1 MTESGLLFQNWAL
14 SLPHSLRAKIGPGNQ
29 RWGHTFPPT
38 AGREK
43 PCLPKSHE
51 KQARDTGYHLPHR
64 SNRVG
69 RVREALWDLC
79 LKQEVTRGSKTSLP
93 WRKDRRTQEGF
104 HIQFKGLKSERVSR
118 FKVLFICILT
128 DLSNYIH
135 FFQCYTYSFNFTN
148 SHTYLLPFDTSV
160 CRDQFPYVYLMR
172 IF

>member
-14 SLPHSLRAKIGPGNQ
+14 SLPHSLRAKIGLGNQ
-29 RWGHTFPPT
+29 CWGHISSNSRKGEACF
-38 AGREK
+38 
-43 PCLPKSHE
+43 PKSRE
-51 KQARDTGYHLPHR
+51 KQARGTGSHLPHR

-93 WRKDRRTQEGF
+93 WRKDRRTQEVF
-104 HIQFKGLKSERVSR
+104 HIQFKRLKSERVSR

-135 FFQCYTYSFNFTN
+135 FFQYYTYSFNFTN
-148 SHTYLLPFDTSV
+148 SHTHLLPFDTSV
-160 CRDQFPYVYLMR
+160 CRDQFPYVYLVR
-172 IF
+172 VF